1 MNPNP
6 ILRHPSPLS
15 ALRSAMLHHLLKT
28 TRTPFR
34 KFLSTQTHL
43 DLSSLTAISAV
54 DGRYAASTADLRHTF
69 SEFGLIRKRVLVE
82 VRWLQALSKH
92 PIIKEVPALS
102 HEATAL
108 LESFATEFT
117 LEDAQRVKEIEKTTN
132 HDVKAV
138 EYFLKEKVQV
148 NEELNNISEFLHFSC
163 TSEDINNLS
172 YALCL
177 REARDE
183 TVLPTMDK
191 VIDRIADDALKYAD
205 VPMLGRTHGQPATP
219 STLGKELANFA
230 FRLSRHRDCL
240 ARLPIAGKLNGAVG
254 NLNAQMVAYPE
265 IDWSDFVSNFV
276 RQELGLS
283 WNPYTTQIE
292 PHDFLAEIFDA
303 SARYNTV
310 LLDFNRDMW
319 SYISIGYF
327 KQRAVA
333 GEIGSSTMPHKVNP
347 IDFENSEG
355 NIGIANA
362 LFQHLGSKLPV
373 SRYQRDLSD
382 STVLRS
388 IGVGFAHSL
397 IAYNSVLKGLGRVE
411 ANNAVLEHDL
421 NTNWEVLAEPIQ
433 TVMRRYDV
441 PEPYEKLK
449 ELTRGRRVDAEGM
462 RSFVESLRG
471 SMPDDEIERLF
482 KLTPATYIGE
492 AAQLARG
499 VQKNSD
505 GVREHVDYLPP
516 TGDGKSDPFYNP

>member
-1 MNPNP
+1 M
-6 ILRHPSPLS
+6 LRHILQRSTTACQFSTRRSLTS
-15 ALRSAMLHHLLKT
+15 AAT
-28 TRTPFR
+28 TT
-34 KFLSTQTHL
+34 L

-54 DGRYAASTADLRHTF
+54 DGRYAGATSDLRHTF

-82 VRWLQALSKH
+82 VRWLQALSKCSG
-92 PIIKEVPALS
+92 IKEVPELS
-102 HEATAL
+102 AEATSL
-108 LESFATEFT
+108 LDSFATDFS
-117 LEDAQRVKEIEKTTN
+117 LEDAMRVKEIEKTTN

-148 NEELNNISEFLHFSC
+148 NTELQNVSEFLHFSC
-163 TSEDINNLS
+163 TSEDINNLA

-183 TVLPTMDK
+183 TVLPTMNK
-191 VIDRIADDALKYAD
+191 VIDRIAENANKYSNL
-205 VPMLGRTHGQPATP
+205 PMLGRTHGQPATP
-219 STLGKELANFA
+219 STLGKEMANFA

-240 ARLPIAGKLNGAVG
+240 ERLPIAGKLNGAVG

-265 IDWSDFVSNFV
+265 INWEEFVSNFV
-276 RQELGLS
+276 SKELGLS

-303 SARYNTV
+303 NARYNTV

-327 KQRAVA
+327 KQRAVE

-362 LFQHLGSKLPV
+362 LFHHLGNKLPV

-397 IAYNSVLKGLGRVE
+397 IAYNSVLKGLNRVE
-411 ANNAVLEHDL
+411 ANHDKLAHDL

-433 TVMRRYDV
+433 TLMRRYDV

-449 ELTRGRRVDAEGM
+449 ELTRGKRVDAEGM
-462 RSFVESLRG
+462 YAFVESLRG
-471 SMPDDEIERLF
+471 SIPDEEVERLF
-482 KLTPATYIGE
+482 QLTPSTYVGMAPELAKRIGH
-492 AAQLARG
+492 G
-499 VQKNSD
+499 SGGKKFD
-505 GVREHVDYLPP
+505 FTPP
-516 TGDGKSDPFYNP
+516 SGDASSDPFYNP

>member
-1 MNPNP
+1 MMKLCHNASK
-6 ILRHPSPLS
+6 LRLANYFPLPCK
-15 ALRSAMLHHLLKT
+15 A
-28 TRTPFR
+28 
-34 KFLSTQTHL
+34 FLSTSLSNTSSL
-43 DLSSLTAISAV
+43 ELSSLTAISAV
-54 DGRYAASTADLRHTF
+54 DGRYATATSDLRHTF

-92 PIIKEVPALS
+92 RAIKEVPPLS
-102 HEATAL
+102 QEASKL
-108 LESFATEFT
+108 LESFATDFS
-117 LEDAQRVKEIEKTTN
+117 LEDARRVKEIERTTN

-138 EYFLKEKVQV
+138 EYFLKEKVQE
-148 NEELNNISEFLHFSC
+148 NEELNRVSEFLHFSC

-183 TVLPTMDK
+183 TVLPTMNK
-191 VIDRIADDALKYAD
+191 VIDQIANDAEKYAH

-230 FRLSRHRDCL
+230 FRLSRHRDCF
-240 ARLPIAGKLNGAVG
+240 ADLPIAGKLNGAVG

-265 IDWSDFVSNFV
+265 IDWSDFVCDFV
-276 RQELGLS
+276 STELGLS

-303 SARYNTV
+303 NCRYNTV

-362 LFQHLGSKLPV
+362 LFQHLGNKLPV

-397 IAYNSVLKGLGRVE
+397 IAYNAVLKGLGRVE
-411 ANNAVLEHDL
+411 ANYDILDTDL

-449 ELTRGRRVDAEGM
+449 KLTRGKRVDAEGM
-462 RSFVESLRG
+462 RTFVESLRG
-471 SMPDDEIERLF
+471 SIPDAEIERLF
-482 KLTPATYIGE
+482 DLTPSTYIGE
-492 AAQLARG
+492 AERLAKAVNERDSNG
-499 VQKNSD
+499 K
-505 GVREHVDYLPP
+505 RLKLDYTPP
-516 TGDGKSDPFYNP
+516 SGDAFSDPFYDP